1 MFSVHLSEIPRTIS
15 FRTGLL
21 FLALFGC
28 SFLALFGY
36 IYWQTAFYLKTEADT
51 ALYRQVENR
60 SAQAPDL
67 QLLEIRKHAVQDA
80 EARLPHSLFDA
91 DGKFIAGAIHQL
103 PPYSA
108 FDKPQEFRWL
118 KANGH
123 HRTIRFIV
131 HRQADGKILLVAQDI
146 HDIREFDELLIN
158 ALISGGILLLVV
170 GLFGAVALGYSAHRR
185 LDKVSRSIKGII
197 EGDLTGRLPIQGTN
211 DDIDRLASV
220 VNGMLDELERLMSEV
235 KGVCDD
241 IAHDLRTPLTR
252 LIAGL
257 ERAQRRGL
265 DEEQYAGSINAALT
279 EAKALLLTFKA
290 LLRISEIE
298 NSARRSHFA
307 PLDLNLIC
315 ADAAELYE
323 PLAEERGIQLTLAES
338 QTPAIIAGDAQLMF
352 DAICNL
358 LDNAIKFC
366 PDQSQVR
373 LTVIAEH
380 SAVGIRV
387 SDNGPGIA
395 PAEREAVLRRLYRA
409 ESSRHTPGNGLGLS
423 MVSAV
428 ARLHDMQLAVSDAA
442 PGCQID
448 LLGKKPS
455 ATSALLLN
463 PGVQNQL

>member
-1 MFSVHLSEIPRTIS
+1 MSSVRLSEIPRTIS

-21 FLALFGC
+21 FLGLFGC

-36 IYWQTAFYLKTEADT
+36 VYWQTAFYLKTEADT

-60 SAQAPDL
+60 SAQDPEL
-67 QLLEIRKHAVQDA
+67 QLREIRNHAVQDI

-91 DGKFIAGAIHQL
+91 QGRFIAGAIRQL
-103 PPYSA
+103 PPFSA
-108 FDKPQEFRWL
+108 YDKPQEFDWR
-118 KANGH
+118 KANG
-123 HRTIRFIV
+123 RQRPIRFIV
-131 HRQADGKILLVAQDI
+131 HRLADGKTLLVAQDI
-146 HDIREFDELLIN
+146 HDIREFDELLIK
-158 ALISGGILLLVV
+158 ALVSGGVLLLVV

-257 ERAQRRGL
+257 ERTQRRGL
-265 DEEQYAGSINAALT
+265 DEAQYAASIDAALN

-307 PLDLNLIC
+307 SLDLNLIS

-323 PLAEERGIQLTLAES
+323 PLAEERGISLTLNES
-338 QTPAIIAGDAQLMF
+338 PLPAIISGDAQLLF

-366 PDQSQVR
+366 PDHSRVS
-373 LTVIAEH
+373 LSVIADH
-380 SAVGIRV
+380 GTVGIRV
-387 SDNGPGIA
+387 TDNGPGIA
-395 PAEREAVLRRLYRA
+395 PGEREAVFRRLYRA
-409 ESSRHTPGNGLGLS
+409 EASRHTPGNGLGLS

-428 ARLHDMQLAVSDAA
+428 ARLHDLKLTVSDAA
-442 PGCQID
+442 PGCRID
-448 LLGKKPS
+448 LLGKAALAGIS
-455 ATSALLLN
+455 APHSL
-463 PGVQNQL
+463 V

>member
-1 MFSVHLSEIPRTIS
+1 MSSVRLSEIPRTIS

-21 FLALFGC
+21 FLGLFGC

-36 IYWQTAFYLKTEADT
+36 VYWQTAFYLKTEADT

-60 SAQAPDL
+60 SAQDPEL
-67 QLLEIRKHAVQDA
+67 QLREIRNHAVQDV

-91 DGKFIAGAIHQL
+91 QGQFIAGAIQQL
-103 PPYSA
+103 PPFSA
-108 FDKPQEFRWL
+108 YDKPQEFDWR
-118 KANGH
+118 KENGH
-123 HRTIRFIV
+123 QRPVRFIV
-131 HRQADGKILLVAQDI
+131 HRLADGKTLLVAQDI
-146 HDIREFDELLIN
+146 HDIREFDELLIK
-158 ALISGGILLLVV
+158 ALVSGGVLLLVV
-170 GLFGAVALGYSAHRR
+170 GLFGALVLGYSAHRR

-197 EGDLTGRLPIQGTN
+197 EGDLTGRLPIQGNN

-257 ERAQRRGL
+257 ERTQRRGL
-265 DEEQYAGSINAALT
+265 DEAQYAASIDAALT
-279 EAKALLLTFKA
+279 EAKGLLLTFKA

-298 NSARRSHFA
+298 DSARRSHFA
-307 PLDLNLIC
+307 PLDLNLIS
-315 ADAAELYE
+315 ADAVELYE
-323 PLAEERGIQLTLAES
+323 PLAEERGISLTLDAS
-338 QTPAIIAGDAQLMF
+338 RAPAIIPGDAQLLF

-366 PDQSQVR
+366 PDHSQVR
-373 LTVIAEH
+373 LTVIADPNM
-380 SAVGIRV
+380 VGIRV
-387 SDNGPGIA
+387 TDNGPGIA

-428 ARLHDMQLAVSDAA
+428 ARLHDMKLAVSDAA
-442 PGCQID
+442 PGCRID
-448 LLGKKPS
+448 L
-455 ATSALLLN
+455 TSIRTA
-463 PGVQNQL
+463 

>member
-1 MFSVHLSEIPRTIS
+1 MSSVRLSEIPRTIS

-21 FLALFGC
+21 FLGLFGC

-36 IYWQTAFYLKTEADT
+36 IYWQTAFYLKGEADA
-51 ALYRQVENR
+51 ALYQQVENR
-60 SAQAPDL
+60 SAQAPEVQL
-67 QLLEIRKHAVQDA
+67 QEIRKHAVQDV
-80 EARLPHSLFDA
+80 EGRLPHSLFDA
-91 DGKFIAGAIHQL
+91 QGQYIAGVIREL
-103 PPYSA
+103 PDFTTY
-108 FDKPQEFRWL
+108 DKPQEFRWL
-118 KANGH
+118 KSNGH
-123 HRTIRFIV
+123 HRPVRFIA
-131 HRQADGKILLVAQDI
+131 HRLADGRILLVAQDM

-158 ALISGGILLLVV
+158 ALISGGVLLLVV
-170 GLFGAVALGYSAHRR
+170 GLIGAVVLGFSAHRR

-197 EGDLTGRLPIQGTN
+197 EGDLTGRLPIQGNN

-265 DEEQYAGSINAALT
+265 DQAQYAASIDSALT
-279 EAKALLLTFKA
+279 EAKGLLLTFKA

-307 PLDLNLIC
+307 PVDLNLIA

-323 PLAEERGIQLTLAES
+323 PLAEERGIRLTVDNS
-338 QTPAIIAGDAQLMF
+338 QAPAVMAGDPQLLF
-352 DAICNL
+352 DALCNL
-358 LDNAIKFC
+358 LDNAIKFS
-366 PDQSQVR
+366 PDHSHVR
-373 LTVIAEH
+373 VSVIADGA
-380 SAVGIRV
+380 AVGVRV
-387 SDNGPGIA
+387 EDNGPGI
-395 PAEREAVLRRLYRA
+395 PQAEREAVLRRLYRA

-428 ARLHDMQLAVSDAA
+428 ARLHDMKLTVSDAA
-442 PGCQID
+442 PGCRVD
-448 LLGKKPS
+448 LLGKE
-455 ATSALLLN
+455 
-463 PGVQNQL
+463 

>member
-1 MFSVHLSEIPRTIS
+1 MYSVHLSEIPRTIS

-21 FLALFGC
+21 FLGLFGC

-60 SAQAPDL
+60 SLQSPEL
-67 QLLEIRKHAVQDA
+67 QLAEIRKHAVQDV
-80 EARLPHSLFDA
+80 EGRLPHSLFDEQ
-91 DGKFIAGAIHQL
+91 GKFIAGAIHRL
-103 PPYSA
+103 PPFAEY
-108 FDKPQEFRWL
+108 DKPQEFRWL
-118 KANGH
+118 KDNGH
-123 HRTIRFIV
+123 HRPVRFMV
-131 HRQADGKILLVAQDI
+131 HRLPDGKTLLVAQDM

-158 ALISGGILLLVV
+158 ALYSGGVLLLVV
-170 GLFGAVALGYSAHRR
+170 GLFCAVLLGYSAHRR
-185 LDKVSRSIKGII
+185 LDKLSRSIKGII
-197 EGDLTGRLPIQGTN
+197 EGDLTGRLPILGNN
-211 DDIDRLASV
+211 DDIDRLAGV

-265 DEEQYAGSINAALT
+265 DEAQYATSIDAALT
-279 EAKALLLTFKA
+279 EAKGLLLTFKA

-307 PLDLNLIC
+307 PLDLNVIA

-323 PLAEERGIQLTLAES
+323 PLAEERGISLTFNSS
-338 QTPAIIAGDAQLMF
+338 QMPAVIAGDAQLLF
-352 DAICNL
+352 DAVCNL
-358 LDNAIKFC
+358 LDNAIKFS
-366 PDQSQVR
+366 PDHSDIH
-373 LTVIAEH
+373 LTVIADQI
-380 SAVGIRV
+380 AVGIRV
-387 SDNGPGIA
+387 TDNGPGIA

-428 ARLHDMQLAVSDAA
+428 AHLHDMELAVSDAA
-442 PGCQID
+442 PGCRVD
-448 LLGKKPS
+448 LLGRPS
-455 ATSALLLN
+455 PETT
-463 PGVQNQL
+463 

>member
-1 MFSVHLSEIPRTIS
+1 MSSVRLSEIPRTIS
-15 FRTGLL
+15 FRTGLM
-21 FLALFGC
+21 FLGLFGC

-36 IYWQTAFYLKTEADT
+36 VYWQTAFYLKTEADT

-60 SAQAPDL
+60 SAQDPEL
-67 QLLEIRKHAVQDA
+67 QLKEIRNHAVQDV

-91 DGKFIAGAIHQL
+91 QGQFIAGAIQQL
-103 PPYSA
+103 PPFSA
-108 FDKPQEFRWL
+108 YDKPQEFDWR
-118 KANGH
+118 KDNGH
-123 HRTIRFIV
+123 QRPVRFIV
-131 HRQADGKILLVAQDI
+131 HRLADGKTLLVAQDI
-146 HDIREFDELLIN
+146 HDIREFDELLIK
-158 ALISGGILLLVV
+158 ALISGGVLLLVV

-197 EGDLTGRLPIQGTN
+197 EGDLTGRLPIQGNN

-257 ERAQRRGL
+257 ERTQRRGL
-265 DEEQYAGSINAALT
+265 DEAQYAASIDAALN

-307 PLDLNLIC
+307 PLDLNLIS

-323 PLAEERGIQLTLAES
+323 PLAEERGISLTLNAS
-338 QTPAIIAGDAQLMF
+338 QSPAIISGDAQLLF

-366 PDQSQVR
+366 PDHSRVS
-373 LTVIAEH
+373 LSVIADH
-380 SAVGIRV
+380 ATVGIRV
-387 SDNGPGIA
+387 ADNGPGIA
-395 PAEREAVLRRLYRA
+395 QAEREAVLRRLYRA

-428 ARLHDMQLAVSDAA
+428 ARLHDLKLTVSDAA
-442 PGCQID
+442 PGCRID
-448 LLGKKPS
+448 LLGK
-455 ATSALLLN
+455 TALAGTPAPLSLL
-463 PGVQNQL
+463 